1 MILPGEFKLTS
12 EYAADIIGVTDKV
25 VILIQEALNICKN
38 QTDVNLADYRMEELI
53 GGLRLTGNT
62 LYNSVNFS
70 DNYLINL
77 VANMA
82 EKIKIQYGISFDQFL
97 EEQYLEI
104 NQVLYEKMPI
114 FAINNPTERFGDKY
128 ARWSDIDSNIDSI
141 NLSMHSNTR
150 MTWSFIGATNTDI

>member
-25 VILIQEALNICKN
+25 VILIQDALDICRNK
-38 QTDVNLADYRMEELI
+38 TDVNLADYRMEELI

-62 LYNSVNFS
+62 LYNSVNFG

-77 VANMA
+77 IATMA

-104 NQVLYEKMPI
+104 NQVLYEKMAV
-114 FAINNPTERFGDKY
+114 FAANNPTERFGDKY
-128 ARWSDIDSNIDSI
+128 ARWSDIDTNIDSI
-141 NLSMHSNTR
+141 NIASYSGIK